1 MKDKSYKRHIAKTIT
16 WRVIAT
22 LDTILLSWLITGNPL
37 TGLKI
42 GIAEVFTKMILYF
55 FHERIWFKINLSKD
69 GKVLESRKR
78 HIAKTITWRFIGTL
92 DTMVIAWIIS
102 GNPLTGLKIGF
113 AEVLTKMLIY
123 YFHERVWYKS
133 NYGLEQ
139 RKHNLMKENIIP
151 HNYQVD
157 KTDRNK
163 LNGHQS
169 FLIWFTGL
177 SGSGKST
184 IANALESRLFEK
196 KIKTYTLDGDNIR
209 KGINNDLSFSPE
221 DRTENIRRIAEI
233 SKLFVD
239 AGIVVLAAFVSPYRK
254 DRHAIKNIVGK
265 NNFVEVYINTSV
277 EECEKRDVKG
287 LYKKA
292 RMGEIK
298 DFTGV
303 NAPYESPESP
313 DIEINTEQLTV
324 EQSVTKIIKV
334 INKKLKQ

>member
-1 MKDKSYKRHIAKTIT
+1 
-16 WRVIAT
+16 
-22 LDTILLSWLITGNPL
+22 
-37 TGLKI
+37 
-42 GIAEVFTKMILYF
+42 
-55 FHERIWFKINLSKD
+55 
-69 GKVLESRKR
+69 
-78 HIAKTITWRFIGTL
+78 
-92 DTMVIAWIIS
+92 
-102 GNPLTGLKIGF
+102 
-113 AEVLTKMLIY
+113 
-123 YFHERVWYKS
+123 
-133 NYGLEQ
+133 
-139 RKHNLMKENIIP
+139 MKENIIP

-157 KTDRNK
+157 KKDRTK

-184 IANALESRLFEK
+184 IANALETKLFEK

-209 KGINNDLSFSPE
+209 KGINKDLSFSPE

-233 SKLFVD
+233 SKLFID

-254 DRHAIKNIVGK
+254 DRNDIKNIVGVD
-265 NNFVEVYINTSV
+265 NFVEVYINTSV
-277 EECEKRDVKG
+277 EVCEKRDVKG

-292 RMGEIK
+292 RLGEIK

-324 EQSVTKIIKV
+324 EQSVSKIINA
-334 INKKLKQ
+334 INQKLKKK